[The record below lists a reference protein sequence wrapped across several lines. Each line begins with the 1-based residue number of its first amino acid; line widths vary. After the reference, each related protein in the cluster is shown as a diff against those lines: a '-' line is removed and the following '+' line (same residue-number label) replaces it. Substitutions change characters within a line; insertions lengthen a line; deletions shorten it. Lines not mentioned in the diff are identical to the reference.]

1 MQAKAEEQQ
10 ETADVLDGAEK
21 AQQEEQA
28 PQTDVEFVKANLEYG
43 IVEEMQT
50 KTEQIVEEKKEW
62 IKVNLEYNLADEMQ
76 DKKEEIMEKKEAKE
90 KE

>member
-1 MQAKAEEQQ
+1 
-10 ETADVLDGAEK
+10 
-21 AQQEEQA
+21 
-28 PQTDVEFVKANLEYG
+28 
-43 IVEEMQT
+43 MQT